1 MLMNQMQSLK
11 GRIKIQE
18 FYENIQQLQ
27 LNQLQ
32 AKCSHNSFSQSD
44 YYRQL
49 AFNDQK
55 LQQGGCLMLEFDLAL
70 KQADTDNQNEKY
82 TIYVAHDE
90 NEKPQY
96 TLAHDLKSVYNY
108 HADYP
113 QHLPIFITLNFKS
126 WILDF
131 DLESDK
137 FYQSLEKTLT
147 SVFRLEDIY
156 QPNHQLQ
163 GEDNLFYSIQK
174 YGQPQISEM
183 LGKMVFI
190 LDAEQYNLQNN
201 QMNSFYQSY
210 HSKINDK
217 LMFVT
222 FDARLVQNKYYTSIQ
237 DYYNKTGNMNQ
248 IFVNIRSHYSTS
260 SIQYKIGL
268 SVLEEAKQLNLV
280 TRGYLLNTESL
291 YKMYKGLGM
300 NFLCTDK
307 LFDTNYTIPI

>member
-1 MLMNQMQSLK
+1 MYMNQMQSIQ

-18 FYENIQQLQ
+18 YYENTQQIR

-70 KQADTDNQNEKY
+70 KKGELDEKY

-90 NEKPQY
+90 NEEPQY
-96 TLAHDLKSVYNY
+96 TLAHDLKSVYYY
-108 HADYP
+108 HVDYP
-113 QHLPIFITLNFKS
+113 QHLPIFI
-126 WILDF
+126 
-131 DLESDK
+131 
-137 FYQSLEKTLT
+137 
-147 SVFRLEDIY
+147 
-156 QPNHQLQ
+156 
-163 GEDNLFYSIQK
+163 
-174 YGQPQISEM
+174 
-183 LGKMVFI
+183 
-190 LDAEQYNLQNN
+190 
-201 QMNSFYQSY
+201 
-210 HSKINDK
+210 
-217 LMFVT
+217 
-222 FDARLVQNKYYTSIQ
+222 
-237 DYYNKTGNMNQ
+237 
-248 IFVNIRSHYSTS
+248 
-260 SIQYKIGL
+260 GL
-268 SVLEEAKQLNLV
+268 SVLQEAKQLNLV